1 MDILVIGCGSIGRRH
16 IKNLL
21 GLGHKVT
28 ATDVSADSRKAA
40 GAALGVV
47 VVETTEAGLA
57 LKPQAVLICTPPST
71 HLELAAKAINA
82 GAHVFIEK
90 PVSDTPDGI
99 GSLEKLAAKKG
110 KMVQVGY
117 NLRYVPALVKL
128 KRALEAGTYG
138 KALSARVIFAQY
150 LPYWRPGTDY
160 RQGYTGKKRF
170 GGGIIL
176 EASHELDYICW
187 LLGKP
192 VKLSCAA
199 RKVSS
204 LDVDTE
210 DTADIL
216 VDFESG
222 ALANVHLDFV
232 RQDYKR
238 GCGIECEK
246 ATLVWKLGW
255 RSGRSTLEARS
266 FDPARPEA
274 IKSEMLLDVPWN
286 ANDMYVEEMKSFVSA
301 IGAGRKPSPG
311 LREGELALR
320 LALKALESSE
330 KGKIVKL

>member
-1 MDILVIGCGSIGRRH
+1 MDLLVIGCGSIGRRH

-40 GAALGVV
+40 GAALGVA

-57 LKPQAVLICTPPST
+57 LKPQAVLVCTPPST

-99 GSLEKLAAKKG
+99 GSLEKLAAGKG

-117 NLRYVPALVKL
+117 NLRYIPALAKL
-128 KRALEAGTYG
+128 KQVLGAGTYG

-160 RQGYTGKKRF
+160 RQGYTGKKKF

-210 DTADIL
+210 DTADVL
-216 VDFESG
+216 VDFEGG

-232 RQDYKR
+232 RQEYER
-238 GCGIECEK
+238 GCEIECEK

-266 FDPARPEA
+266 FNPAHPEA
-274 IKSEMLLDVPWN
+274 IKSETLLDVPWDT
-286 ANDMYVEEMKSFVSA
+286 NDMYVEEMKSFISA

-311 LREGELALR
+311 LQEGGLALR

-330 KGKIVKL
+330 KGKAVKV